1 MDDQVKYSAD
11 LLKYCY
17 SIPKTELHAHLNGSI
32 RKTTLVELL
41 EESDRD
47 AISQLY
53 QNQMSFENAFKFF
66 KISSKILT
74 SLDVIR
80 RVTREMIEDWVKV
93 NCMYLEIRTSLKS
106 IAGRSKADYLHTV
119 LEEIYKGNSNY
130 DMQTRLIIS
139 LNRELP
145 LEDYLDTYDIVDK
158 YIKNSPEY
166 MNKLIVGIDYSG
178 YETNEKHKFTDVIP
192 IFKKF
197 KDLGL
202 KITIHIGEAE
212 KYQTIDFNIFRPDRI
227 SHTYFFK
234 QEECDEIMKHKI
246 PIEVCPTGSYS
257 IKNCISYKEITFGN
271 YYNKV
276 LKSYDGEENYI
287 YNLYC
292 INTDDTMLFTTDL
305 SQEYYE
311 VCSNFGLSIE
321 DLKQMIMR
329 TIDFIFDTDENLRN
343 KLRKKLCNFD

>member
-1 MDDQVKYSAD
+1 MEDQIKNSAD
-11 LLKYCY
+11 LLKYCH

-41 EESDRD
+41 DESDRD
-47 AISQLY
+47 AISKLY
-53 QNQMSFENAFKFF
+53 HNQMSFENAFKFF

-74 SLDVIR
+74 SLNVIR
-80 RVTREMIEDWVKV
+80 RVTREMIEDWAKV

-106 IAGRSKADYLHTV
+106 IAGKSKSDYLQAV
-119 LEEIYKGNSNY
+119 LDEIYHGNTNY
-130 DMQTRLIIS
+130 EMQTRLIVS

-145 LEDYLDTYDIVDK
+145 LEDYLDTYDIVDNFMN
-158 YIKNSPEY
+158 NSPEQ
-166 MNKLIVGIDYSG
+166 MKKLIVGIDYSG
-178 YETNEKHKFTDVIP
+178 YETNEKHKLSEVIP
-192 IFKKF
+192 IFNKF

-202 KITIHIGEAE
+202 KITIHMGETE
-212 KYQTIDFNIFRPDRI
+212 RYQTIDFKLFRPDRI

-234 QEECDEIMKHKI
+234 QEECDEIMKYKI

-271 YYNKV
+271 YYNKE
-276 LKSYDGEENYI
+276 LKSFDGEEKYI

-292 INTDDTMLFTTDL
+292 VNTDDTMLFTTDL

-311 VCSNFGLSIE
+311 VCSNFGLSIQ
-321 DLKQMIMR
+321 DLKQMILR
-329 TIDFIFDTDENLRN
+329 TIDFIFDNDENFRNELRN
-343 KLRKKLCNFD
+343 KLSNF